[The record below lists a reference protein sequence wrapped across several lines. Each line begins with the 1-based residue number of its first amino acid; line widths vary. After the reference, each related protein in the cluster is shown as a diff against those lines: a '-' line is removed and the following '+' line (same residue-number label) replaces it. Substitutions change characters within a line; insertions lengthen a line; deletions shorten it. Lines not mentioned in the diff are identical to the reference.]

1 MNYLLHHIEP
11 ELFPEEPT
19 DDAWFKGKELDLLC
33 FALRVHQE
41 ALLPTE
47 THDMDTTIPAL
58 SAVINQQYRA
68 MGSPF
73 AQEPF
78 LNEPERLLEGYFPVS
93 GKTITCALDTK
104 ADKTVVDFDYAED
117 IRVEKPLSVE
127 TDVEAAAA
135 QLLRDQETELREMAG
150 MPLRGVSFN
159 QSRMHETIENA
170 VPDESAVK
178 LGLLAIGE
186 MNETAQDAA
195 VEARHRPVGRRPH
208 QGPPGAPP
216 QLRRRP
222 PELHGRLRRRV
233 PPRRRRVSGGAV

>member
-1 MNYLLHHIEP
+1 MSFLFHHLEP
-11 ELFPEEPT
+11 ELCPEEPA
-19 DDAWFKGKELDLLC
+19 DDAWFKGMELDLLC

-127 TDVEAAAA
+127 TDVIITVGGRESRVNSLASEFTSAGVILPTRDVKWLDK
-135 QLLRDQETELREMAG
+135 QLQ
-150 MPLRGVSFN
+150 
-159 QSRMHETIENA
+159 
-170 VPDESAVK
+170 
-178 LGLLAIGE
+178 
-186 MNETAQDAA
+186 
-195 VEARHRPVGRRPH
+195 
-208 QGPPGAPP
+208 
-216 QLRRRP
+216 
-222 PELHGRLRRRV
+222 
-233 PPRRRRVSGGAV
+233 